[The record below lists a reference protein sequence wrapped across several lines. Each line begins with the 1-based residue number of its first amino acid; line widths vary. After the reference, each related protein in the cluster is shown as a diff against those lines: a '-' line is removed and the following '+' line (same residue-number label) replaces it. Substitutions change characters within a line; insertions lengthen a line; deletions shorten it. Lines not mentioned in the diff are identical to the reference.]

1 MKARIILLSIL
12 IAIGGCAGSKNSSEA
27 RKVRFGIEAGPN
39 SGGIVENTKMA
50 DIAGAPVDGF
60 SGATSIGFHAA
71 GHALVPVGRND
82 IQAGIMYLYSPQKFT
97 YNDPV
102 HGYAGSRDLRLS
114 QIVVPV
120 TYNINFLTR
129 KFTPGTLSFKVGG
142 AIEYNMLSV
151 TNKGTSLTDYSSKKL
166 SLGIT
171 AGIVAMPFRFSNN
184 ARLGFGFDMYKGG
197 QIFDDFYNRPEYAMP
212 SSSYMKFSI
221 IYQFK
226 Q

>member
-12 IAIGGCAGSKNSSEA
+12 VAIGGCAGSKSSSEA
-27 RKVRFGIEAGPN
+27 RKIRFGVEAGPN

-60 SGATSIGFHAA
+60 SGATSMGFHTG
-71 GHALVPVGRND
+71 GHALLPVGRND
-82 IQAGIMYLYSPQKFT
+82 IQAGVMYLYSPQKFT

-114 QIVVPV
+114 QVIVPV
-120 TYNINFLTR
+120 TYNFNLFTR
-129 KFTPGTLSFKVGG
+129 KFIPGTLSLKVGG

-151 TNKGTSLTDYSSKKL
+151 TNNGLNLTDYSTNKISAGIT
-166 SLGIT
+166 LGI
-171 AGIVAMPFRFSNN
+171 AAMPFRFSNN
-184 ARLGFGFDMYKGG
+184 ACLGFGFDMYKGG
-197 QIFDDFYNRPEYAMP
+197 QIFDDFYNRPEFAMP
-212 SSSYMKFSI
+212 SSSYMKFSV

-226 Q
+226 